1 MAELKLGTNESIL
14 LKKDF
19 CLIFIDFR
27 LGTWDRWDGKQDKY
41 STMIYSNGAGCW
53 NGPQRSAI
61 VQLECGLDTRITS
74 VSEPNR
80 CEYLYK
86 METPAI
92 CLPQHETDRHD
103 EL

>member
-1 MAELKLGTNESIL
+1 MLTISLFFSVA
-14 LKKDF
+14 
-19 CLIFIDFR
+19 FR
-27 LGTWDRWDGKQDKY
+27 LGTWERWDGKQNKY
-41 STMIYSNGAGCW
+41 STMLYSNGAGCW

-61 VQLECGLDTRITS
+61 IQIECGLDTRITS

-86 METPAI
+86 METPAACI
-92 CLPQHETDRHD
+92 ATSADSDAYSHD